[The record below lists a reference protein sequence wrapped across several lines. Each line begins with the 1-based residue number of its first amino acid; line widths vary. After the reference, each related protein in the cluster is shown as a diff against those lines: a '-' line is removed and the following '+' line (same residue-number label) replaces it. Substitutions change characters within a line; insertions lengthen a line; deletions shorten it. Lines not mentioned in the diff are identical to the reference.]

1 MTTIRKK
8 ASECIYQKAGE
19 YYKEKDYKNAL
30 KSYEKVDSSYKKCIK
45 EKDKCYIGLASQE
58 YKNKNYKSS
67 VEYYEKV
74 QKTDVSEKNSQGKA
88 CIYKCK

>member
-1 MTTIRKK
+1 MTRHMICTKSEYDDYKKK

-45 EKDKCYIGLASQE
+45 EKDGC
-58 YKNKNYKSS
+58 
-67 VEYYEKV
+67 
-74 QKTDVSEKNSQGKA
+74 
-88 CIYKCK
+88 CR